1 MAADWRIEPLKQAH
15 DRGGFDCGEAALDE
29 YLRRYARQNQD
40 SGIARTFVAVG
51 SAEPGRVIGYY
62 SVAVGVIDRA
72 NLPAQ
77 AAKRFPRF
85 PVPVARIGRLAV
97 DRAMQG
103 QGLGED
109 LLMDALRRSLRAA
122 AEVGIVAVL
131 IDAKHERAK
140 RFYAR
145 YEFEALP
152 DQPLTLWLPIQVV
165 RRLFPAALR

>member
-1 MAADWRIEPLKQAH
+1 MAADWRIEPLKQEH
-15 DRGGFDCGEAALDE
+15 DRGRFDCGEAVLDE

-40 SGIARTFVAVG
+40 SGIARTFVALG
-51 SAEPGRVIGYY
+51 AAEPKRVIGYY
-62 SVAVGVIDRA
+62 SVAVGAIDRA

-77 AAKRFPRF
+77 AAKRFPGF
-85 PVPVARIGRLAV
+85 PIPVARIGRLAV

-109 LLMDALRRSLRAA
+109 LMMDALHRTLRVA

-131 IDAKHERAK
+131 IDAKHQRAK

-145 YEFEALP
+145 FEFEALP
-152 DQPLTLWLPIQVV
+152 DHPLALWLPMAAV
-165 RRLFPAALR
+165 RRLFPGP

>member
-1 MAADWRIEPLKQAH
+1 MAADWRIEPLDQEH
-15 DRGGFDCGEAALDE
+15 ERGRFDCAEAALNE

-40 SGIARTFVAVG
+40 SGIARTFVAAG
-51 SAEPGRVIGYY
+51 AAEPMRVIGYY
-62 SVAVGVIDRA
+62 SVAVGAIDRA
-72 NLPAQ
+72 NLPVQ
-77 AAKRFPRF
+77 AAKRFPGF
-85 PVPVARIGRLAV
+85 PIPVARIGRLAV

-109 LLMDALRRSLRAA
+109 LMMDALRRSLRVA

-140 RFYAR
+140 RFYAH

-152 DQPLTLWLPIQVV
+152 DQPLTLWLPMAAV
-165 RRLFPAALR
+165 RRLFAGQ

>member
-1 MAADWRIEPLKQAH
+1 MAADWRIEPLKQEH
-15 DRGGFDCGEAALDE
+15 DRSQFDCGEAALDE

-40 SGIARTFVAVG
+40 SGIARTFVALG
-51 SAEPGRVIGYY
+51 AAGPKRVLGYY
-62 SVAVGVIDRA
+62 SLAVGAIDRA
-72 NLPAQ
+72 NLPVQ
-77 AAKRFPRF
+77 AAKRFPGF
-85 PVPVARIGRLAV
+85 PIPVARIGRLAV

-109 LLMDALRRSLRAA
+109 LMMDALRRTLRVA

-152 DQPLTLWLPIQVV
+152 DQPLTLWLPMAAV
-165 RRLFPAALR
+165 RRLFAG

>member
-1 MAADWRIEPLKQAH
+1 MAADWRIEPLKQEH
-15 DRGGFDCGEAALDE
+15 ERGRFDCGEAALDE

-40 SGIARTFVAVG
+40 SGIARTFVAAG
-51 SAEPGRVIGYY
+51 AAEPKRVIGYY
-62 SVAVGVIDRA
+62 SVAAGAIDRA
-72 NLPAQ
+72 NLPVQ
-77 AAKRFPRF
+77 AAKRFPGF
-85 PVPVARIGRLAV
+85 PIPVARIGRLAV

-109 LLMDALRRSLRAA
+109 LMMDALRRTLRVA

-131 IDAKHERAK
+131 IDAKHERAR

-152 DQPLTLWLPIQVV
+152 DQPLALWLPMAAV
-165 RRLFPAALR
+165 RRLFPIN